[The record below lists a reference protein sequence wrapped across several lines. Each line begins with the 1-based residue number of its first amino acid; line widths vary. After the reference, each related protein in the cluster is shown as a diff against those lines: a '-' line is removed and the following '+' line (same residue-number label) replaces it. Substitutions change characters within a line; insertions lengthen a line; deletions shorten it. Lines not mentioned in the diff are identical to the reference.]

1 MGLAGVRLDDFS
13 FESDTAAC
21 SMRSAFISTAAVI
34 SAGSLSLTAS
44 VHSGSCCEK
53 KTQVS
58 RGIGYF
64 AMLRTLHNA
73 PRERAK
79 QIIANG
85 TATAS
90 VKLIPIA
97 SLIPM
102 EKLSE
107 TFTRNADGS
116 WTCIALA
123 SLNGPDGR
131 IQVTPGTTFAPGTIF
146 MGVELVAWLDA
157 QAKTEQGGSS

>member
-1 MGLAGVRLDDFS
+1 MRKDREQG
-13 FESDTAAC
+13 
-21 SMRSAFISTAAVI
+21 MRSAFIANGGGKFCRFVY
-34 SAGSLSLTAS
+34 LSEP
-44 VHSGSCCEK
+44 CCAQGRAIK

-58 RGIGYF
+58 RKIGYF
-64 AMLRTLHNA
+64 TTLRTLHNA
-73 PRERAK
+73 PHERAK

-90 VKLIPIA
+90 VKPIPTA
-97 SLIPM
+97 SLIAM

-107 TFTRNADGS
+107 TFRRNSDGS

-157 QAKTEQGGSS
+157 QAKTEEGGSSLSVVTQARTSPT